1 MIHHRFEAMG
11 TWVEAWCE
19 NPMAGQKLEDWF
31 ELVEGVCSRFRDDSE
46 LCAVN
51 SSHEIELRVSPLL
64 QGVLKEATWAR
75 EATGGLV
82 DVGVGSVVT
91 SWGYDRTFLD
101 VTDRSRRPTGL
112 VAPVW
117 SLEGEILR
125 RSPTTRLDLGGI
137 GKGWTCDRAV
147 EMEMASVVSAGGD
160 LRSDDEATVVSV
172 EDPWGE
178 TIAKVHVGV
187 GALATSSVGRRR
199 WRVEGREVSHVVD
212 PRTLAP
218 VDSPVLSATVI
229 GEYAVDAEAGAK
241 AVMLHGEDGL
251 AWAEATDW
259 IRAALVVWHDGSVY
273 GTTGLELR

>member
-1 MIHHRFEAMG
+1 
-11 TWVEAWCE
+11 
-19 NPMAGQKLEDWF
+19 
-31 ELVEGVCSRFRDDSE
+31 VCSRFREDSE
-46 LCAVN
+46 LFSVN
-51 SSHEIELRVSPLL
+51 RSHETELAVSPLL
-64 QGVLKEATWAR
+64 QGVLKEASWAR

-82 DVGVGSVVT
+82 DVGVGSVVA
-91 SWGYDRTFLD
+91 SWGYDRTFRE

-112 VAPVW
+112 VAPAW
-117 SLEGEILR
+117 SLDGNILR

-137 GKGWTCDRAV
+137 GKGWTADRAV
-147 EMEMASVVSAGGD
+147 EMEMAGVVSAGGD
-160 LRSDDEATVVSV
+160 VRSDDEATVVSA

-199 WRVEGREVSHVVD
+199 WHVEGREVSHVID

-218 VDSPVLSATVI
+218 VESPVLSSTVI
-229 GEYAVDAEAGAK
+229 GETAVDAEAGAK

-259 IRAALVVWHDGSVY
+259 IRSALVVWHDGSVY